1 MTRHHM
7 LFSDGTCFLLS
18 PANGEFLNKINTKK
32 YFYTSAIKTSQI
44 SQGSREFKFNAM
56 KWLRTR
62 FKKQKGRGP
71 VINLIIYIIKVLLWE
86 WKNDAFGLLSC
97 NSFNI
102 IVVTLLFSLCVGW
115 KGFPRSH
122 WTAWSSRVPR
132 TWGANRTQRREGGFG
147 IRSSSRWGCWVGLNM
162 DLIRNNH
169 PVIVRI
175 VASLREQPQ
184 IRVCIP
190 NHAMNRW
197 IRVCVR
203 LVFPNVL
210 WTSQGSDGPE
220 GLSGPKGIRVSLL
233 PLLLSC
239 YVIFYKTLPSDS
251 FMGWITFYWFLNVF
265 FYYFTNNKQAQLAL
279 CSPQNSGLIFF
290 SFEWCLF

>member
-1 MTRHHM
+1 M
-7 LFSDGTCFLLS
+7 
-18 PANGEFLNKINTKK
+18 
-32 YFYTSAIKTSQI
+32 
-44 SQGSREFKFNAM
+44 
-56 KWLRTR
+56 
-62 FKKQKGRGP
+62 
-71 VINLIIYIIKVLLWE
+71 
-86 WKNDAFGLLSC
+86 
-97 NSFNI
+97 
-102 IVVTLLFSLCVGW
+102 TLLFSLCVGW

-169 PVIVRI
+169 LVIVRI

-251 FMGWITFYWFLNVF
+251 FMRWITFYWFFNVF
-265 FYYFTNNKQAQLAL
+265 FLFYKQQTSTISTMFAPKFRLDFLFIWMVSLLRQRQISVHFSWWFEMGGTVSEVLSNPIQHFRL
-279 CSPQNSGLIFF
+279 QCSAWPADVNLSKSPKLSHNLNRLVVLTRLSVPAHDSPLSSSQGPPGMPGFPGTPGLPVTIH
-290 SFEWCLF
+290 LK